1 MGYERHEPG
10 ASNDSVAQSRRVET
24 PRREAVAAGPP
35 LQPRTPLRLFRI
47 LRDWWREH
55 QTSLA
60 LGALDDA
67 ILKDIGVCR
76 CEIDWIAREQF
87 ADRPRAR
94 DEEQVVLSAWIAG
107 RKPAAGSM
115 IVEPG
120 IDRCS
125 AGLP

>member
-1 MGYERHEPG
+1 MRRWPPTRRSNHERPCVYFG
-10 ASNDSVAQSRRVET
+10 SC
-24 PRREAVAAGPP
+24 EAGGGSIRPP
-35 LQPRTPLRLFRI
+35 WP
-47 LRDWWREH
+47 WV
-55 QTSLA
+55 
-60 LGALDDA
+60 ALDDA